1 MMNAPVIYGHP
12 DTVEG
17 FKYVVL
23 AEQFR
28 GSLADPLGNLGT
40 KADTILRLMTGWIGQ
55 PLIALGAVGLGT
67 SLARRPR
74 YVILSGLSL
83 VATCIFA
90 ASYAN
95 ADISRYYLVPLMIV
109 LTWAALGAADLIGA
123 AGWLVEAGRAWAFDG
138 RVPRLSDVLAAEP
151 SPDAEPVADDAPGR
165 DSGTAPL
172 RRTTPGWAP
181 RIVLA
186 GEVIV
191 AAALVFPAVNIVP
204 LRQQPQSSTN
214 PNGVSEANQTSD
226 ARWLAVVLAPADKGG
241 LPKNSVIVS
250 WWSTSTTLWYGQKVL
265 GMRPDIYIVD
275 DRTRLDDNL
284 GEVQDVFNRFL
295 GNRPVFTIR
304 LSGGV
309 DGMEALSTEFD
320 IQTFTLGDGVTT
332 IAHVIGRK
340 ESQ

>member
-109 LTWAALGAADLIGA
+109 LTWAALGRPHRSGRL
-123 AGWLVEAGRAWAFDG
+123 AGRSRP
-138 RVPRLSDVLAAEP
+138 RV
-151 SPDAEPVADDAPGR
+151 G
-165 DSGTAPL
+165 L
-172 RRTTPGWAP
+172 RWTR
-181 RIVLA
+181 
-186 GEVIV
+186 
-191 AAALVFPAVNIVP
+191 AAAL
-204 LRQQPQSSTN
+204 R
-214 PNGVSEANQTSD
+214 
-226 ARWLAVVLAPADKGG
+226 
-241 LPKNSVIVS
+241 
-250 WWSTSTTLWYGQKVL
+250 
-265 GMRPDIYIVD
+265 RPGR
-275 DRTRLDDNL
+275 RT
-284 GEVQDVFNRFL
+284 
-295 GNRPVFTIR
+295 
-304 LSGGV
+304 LSGRGACC
-309 DGMEALSTEFD
+309 G
-320 IQTFTLGDGVTT
+320 
-332 IAHVIGRK
+332 
-340 ESQ
+340 